1 MLTFEYFPNRKLCRI
16 FGDNFDSIREH
27 FSIKN
32 TNAFFIKR
40 MTGGFAPDRIYAI
53 TPTGLFEPGLFHSI
67 LRYIKSAHPNEE
79 LVIDEKVKA
88 VIKPD
93 LTGCELYNKLK
104 LPLRDYQLEIVD
116 NAIKRGRGIIALGT
130 GGGKTLTI
138 ASLLSSFFEFK
149 HKQMKC
155 LLIVPDL
162 SLVKQTYDDFV
173 QYEVP
178 FKITKW
184 TGSITPDLTS
194 NVVIVN
200 MGVLQSRY
208 KDEPWLTDVDLLVI
222 DECHKLKKG
231 NKINKIITSV
241 KTNYK
246 FGLTGTLP
254 DNKVD
259 EWNIVGK
266 IGDVCYTK
274 NSYELRLENYLT
286 NAEIKILNISYKDK
300 VINNPLVNSFRN
312 ELDFIYKN
320 KFRNNVIK
328 SISDKFNN
336 NILILVNHI
345 AHGEEL
351 YKYLS
356 ENLKDKSV
364 YFIKGEVEVDERAR
378 VIKEMETSNNV
389 VCVAIS
395 AIFST
400 GINIKN
406 LHMIFFA
413 SGGKSFIRI
422 IQSIGRG
429 LRLNANK
436 EKLVIIDIADNLK
449 YSSAHGLRRQEI
461 YNQEKIQ
468 YKISNIVE

>member
-1 MLTFEYFPNRKLCRI
+1 MISFEYFPNRKLCRM
-16 FGDNFDSIREH
+16 FGDNFDAVREH
-27 FSIKN
+27 FSTKN
-32 TNAFFIKR
+32 ANAFFIKK

-53 TPTGLFEPGLFHSI
+53 TPTGLFEPGLFQSI
-67 LRYIKSAHPNEE
+67 LRFIKSVYPNEE
-79 LVIDEKVKA
+79 IIFDDKIKN

-93 LTGCELYNKLK
+93 LNGCIIYDKLK

-116 NAIKRGRGIIALGT
+116 HAIKRGRGIIALGT

-149 HKQMKC
+149 NKQMKC

-162 SLVKQTYDDFV
+162 SLVKQTFDDFL

-184 TGSITPDLTS
+184 TGSIEPDLTS
-194 NVVIVN
+194 DVIIVN

-208 KDEPWLTDVDLLVI
+208 KEEKWIVGVDMLIV

-231 NKINKIITSV
+231 NKINKIISSV
-241 KTNYK
+241 KTNYR

-254 DNKVD
+254 DNKID

-274 NSYELRLENYLT
+274 NSYELRLESYLT
-286 NAEIKILNISYKDK
+286 NAEIKVLNISYKDK
-300 VINNPLVNSFRN
+300 VINNPLVNSFRS
-312 ELDFIYKN
+312 ELDFIYNN
-320 KFRNNVIK
+320 KFRNNIIK

-345 AHGEEL
+345 AHGEAL
-351 YKYLS
+351 YNHLS
-356 ENLKDKSV
+356 ANLSNRSV
-364 YFIKGEVEVDERAR
+364 YFIRGDVEVEERAR
-378 VIKEMETSNNV
+378 VIKEMENNNNV

-406 LHMIFFA
+406 LHMIVFA

-436 EKLVIIDIADNLK
+436 SKLVIIDIADNLK
-449 YSSAHGLRRQEI
+449 YSLSHSVRRQEI
-461 YNQEKIQ
+461 YTQEKIQ
-468 YKISNIVE
+468 YKVTDIVE